1 MTTEQILIERY
12 GPLLTMGQLAELLHR
27 SRDGLRL
34 TLRGHSTLAT
44 ALTEARVRIGRRVH
58 FRAGVVAKILDGEIQ
73 A

>member
-1 MTTEQILIERY
+1 MSTEQILIERY

-34 TLRGHSTLAT
+34 TLRGHSSLAA
-44 ALTEARVRIGRRVH
+44 ALMQGRVRIGRRVH